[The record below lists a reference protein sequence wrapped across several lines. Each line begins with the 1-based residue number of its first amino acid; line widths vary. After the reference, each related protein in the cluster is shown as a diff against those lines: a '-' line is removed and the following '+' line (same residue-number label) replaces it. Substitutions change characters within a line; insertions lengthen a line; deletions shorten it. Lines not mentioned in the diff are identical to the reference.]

1 MPRFSRKAA
10 RSLRVRRANSADVPR
25 MIGLELHSPGA
36 AHWPPQQYE
45 ALFESGWQPSERLAW
60 IIEDECEAQPANAA
74 SEVPVILG
82 FLVAHRIDA
91 DWELENIVVAETA
104 RRRGVGTRLLG
115 ELVACARGERSS
127 SIFLEVRESNQ
138 PARAL
143 YRKTGFRETGLR
155 KGYYS
160 NPPEGA
166 ILCHLSLY

>member
-1 MPRFSRKAA
+1 
-10 RSLRVRRANSADVPR
+10 
-25 MIGLELHSPGA
+25 MIGLERESPGA
-36 AHWPPQQYE
+36 AHWSPQQYE
-45 ALFESGWQPSERLAW
+45 ALFASSPPLSERLAW
-60 IIEDECEAQPANAA
+60 IVEDECGTQPANAV

-91 DWELENIVVAETA
+91 EWELENIVVAETA
-104 RRRGVGTRLLG
+104 RRRGVGTRLLA
-115 ELVACARGERSS
+115 ELVAYARGQRSG

-138 PARAL
+138 AARAL
-143 YRKTGFRETGLR
+143 YRKAGFRETGLR